1 MTIYTVQVD
10 DTGTKHWYQ
19 DGKRHR
25 VDGPAAEYADG
36 TKVWYQDG
44 KRHRV
49 DGPAVEWADGTKL
62 WYLDGKWHR
71 VDGPAAEYANGSKEW
86 WLDDKYLTQAQWL
99 EAVKP
104 KVASCVGK
112 VVEVDGVKY
121 RLIAA

>member
-10 DTGTKHWYQ
+10 DCGSKEWLL

-25 VDGPAAEYADG
+25 IDGPAVEYADG

-49 DGPAVEWADGTKL
+49 DGPAVEWDNGGCKS
-62 WYLDGKWHR
+62 WWLDGKQ
-71 VDGPAAEYANGSKEW
+71 
-86 WLDDKYLTQAQWL
+86 LTESQWL

-104 KVASCVGK
+104 KVTSCVGK